1 MFFTDESTQ
10 HVVRVG
16 GVTNFDLSERKQREG
31 EEGGGGN
38 GERGRE
44 EGDKGRKRK
53 KDDKQQNKTDESWS
67 YIGKKRG
74 RYIEWRERGKEER
87 R

>member
-31 EEGGGGN
+31 EEEGGGGD
-38 GERGRE
+38 GVRGRE
-44 EGDKGRKRK
+44 EGDKR
-53 KDDKQQNKTDESWS
+53 
-67 YIGKKRG
+67 
-74 RYIEWRERGKEER
+74 
-87 R
+87 

>member
-10 HVVRVG
+10 HVVRVD

-31 EEGGGGN
+31 EEEGGGN
-38 GERGRE
+38 EREGERKE
-44 EGDKGRKRK
+44 KKEGEDEK
-53 KDDKQQNKTDESWS
+53 KQNKTDESRS

-74 RYIEWRERGKEER
+74 RYIE
-87 R
+87 